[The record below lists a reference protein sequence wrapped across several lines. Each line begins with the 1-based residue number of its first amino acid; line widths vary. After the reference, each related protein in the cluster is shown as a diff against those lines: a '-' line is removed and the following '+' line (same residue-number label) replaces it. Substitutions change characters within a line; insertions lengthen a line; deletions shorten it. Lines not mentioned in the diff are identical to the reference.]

1 MSVLITSLVLLV
13 NLQTRVIQ
21 TFIVPD
27 LNPEPYMDLQ
37 DINIG
42 LIVSIRRPSFT
53 RYCADNWG
61 SPEQSQLAEM
71 LPFVVK
77 QTNARTDILP
87 NITLGYVVL
96 DGCQRDVTAL
106 GKALSL
112 IPRGKY
118 SYFPFTKNK
127 NIWF

>member
-1 MSVLITSLVLLV
+1 MSVLVTSLVLLV
-13 NLQTRVIQ
+13 SLQTSVVQ
-21 TFIVPD
+21 TFTVPE

-42 LIVSIRRPSFT
+42 LMVSIRRPSFT
-53 RYCADNWG
+53 KYCADNWG

-112 IPRGKY
+112 IPRGKCLN
-118 SYFPFTKNK
+118 STFIKNR
-127 NIWF
+127 N